1 MRAAFFMLG
10 GLALGFAAGML
21 LSAADHPAV
30 GWFVALVEP
39 VGTLFVNAIRM
50 TVIPLIVSKLVV
62 AVASTSDERAM
73 KRIGG
78 GAGILFVGTVA
89 LAAAFGAVVSS
100 FALPYLR
107 IDGSAGALLRAA
119 GGATA
124 GMATTGGAAGAAAR
138 GALPSLSQFFVGL
151 VPANPFKA
159 LADGALLP
167 LVVFALGL
175 GFALTR
181 VPPGPRDVVVR
192 IFQAVA
198 DAMVVIIRWVLK
210 AAPLGVFALAVPLAS
225 RLGFGAVGALAFYIA
240 LVAAT
245 CVAFAAVVLYPAA
258 VLLGRVPLRQFARA
272 LAPVQAIA
280 FSSRSSLATL
290 PVMVEQGKNA
300 LKLPEAVTAFFL
312 PVAAALFRGGSAIG
326 TTIGALFLAHLYG
339 VSLGPS
345 GVAIVALTAVV
356 TMFGSPGVPSGA
368 VLIIVPILA
377 SAGVPVEGIGILLG
391 VDTLPDM
398 FRTTTNVTATMS
410 GATVL
415 GRLAGSDAS

>member
-1 MRAAFFMLG
+1 
-10 GLALGFAAGML
+10 
-21 LSAADHPAV
+21 
-30 GWFVALVEP
+30 
-39 VGTLFVNAIRM
+39 M

-119 GGATA
+119 GRGDCRY
-124 GMATTGGAAGAAAR
+124 GDYRRSRRRGGARRAAEP
-138 GALPSLSQFFVGL
+138 LPVLRRPRS
-151 VPANPFKA
+151 ANPFKA